1 MRERTELLMTP
12 RILSEAMR
20 RTELPLMDMGKIVG
34 GPGMGDW
41 RSGVQLG
48 HVKFE
53 ISFTDTRGDAAET
66 DG

>member
-1 MRERTELLMTP
+1 MRERTELLTSP
-12 RILSEAMR
+12 RVLSEAIR
-20 RTELPLMDMGKIVG
+20 RTELPLMDVGRIVG

-53 ISFTDTRGDAAET
+53 ICCTDTRGDAAGR